1 MAEPRTTGNSGRNH
15 QNGVLRALRAVNR
28 VLPHNPARSGSNGAS
43 PPDLKKKL
51 PVVDCGLYVDG
62 HRVKGR
68 PDYADALREAE
79 KHHNAFVWLG
89 LKEPTEEQMQ
99 ELAEVFEL
107 HPLAVEDAV
116 TAHQRPKLERYGETM
131 FVVLKT
137 ARYVEHPEL
146 TATSEVVETGD
157 VMLFIGR
164 HFVLTVRHGDA
175 CHLSGVRAELDQSDA
190 DLLRQGPWAVFHAV
204 CDNIV
209 DRYLE
214 VAEAIE
220 DDIDE
225 IEADVFT
232 PGATDVRRIYN
243 LKREIIEFK
252 RAVVPLARPLD
263 ALYSGRIGG
272 VPLEIRR
279 YIRDIADHV
288 RQVTEMQMGFDDLLN
303 SALQADLAQIG
314 VQQNNDMRKI
324 SAWVAMAAV
333 PTMIAGIY
341 GMNFDFMPELKW
353 HFGYFAV
360 LLVMA
365 AAVALIYWLL
375 RRSRWL

>member
-1 MAEPRTTGNSGRNH
+1 M
-15 QNGVLRALRAVNR
+15 RAISR
-28 VLPHNPARSGSNGAS
+28 VLPRTNAGHHHGTEPKESAE
-43 PPDLKKKL
+43 L
-51 PVVDCGLYVDG
+51 PIIDCGLYIEGVREPGTVDY
-62 HRVKGR
+62 RE
-68 PDYADALREAE
+68 ALREAE
-79 KHHNAFVWLG
+79 KHHNSFVWLG
-89 LKEPTEEQMQ
+89 LKEPTEAHMD
-99 ELAEVFEL
+99 ELAEVFGL

-116 TAHQRPKLERYGETM
+116 VAHQRPKLERYGETM

-137 ARYVEHPEL
+137 ARYVEHPAL

-157 VMLFIGR
+157 VMLFIGK

-175 CHLSGVRAELDQSDA
+175 CHLSGVRADLDNSHE
-190 DLLRQGPWAVFHAV
+190 DLLKQGPWAVFHAV

-209 DRYLE
+209 DRYVE

-225 IEADVFT
+225 IEADVFSS
-232 PGATDVRRIYN
+232 GATDVRRIYN
-243 LKREIIEFK
+243 LKREVIEFK
-252 RAVVPLARPLD
+252 RAVIPLARPLE
-263 ALYSGRIGG
+263 ALHSGQVGG

-288 RQVTEMQMGFDDLLN
+288 RQVTEMQLGFDDLLN

-324 SAWVAMAAV
+324 SAWVAIAAV
-333 PTMIAGIY
+333 PTMLAGIY
-341 GMNFDFMPELKW
+341 GMNFDHMPELRW
-353 HFGYFAV
+353 AYGYPAI

-365 AAVALIYWLL
+365 GVCLL
-375 RRSRWL
+375 LYRMFRRSGWL